1 MAPTPTLP
9 QAISQPLL
17 PRQEQPTTT
26 VIIDADPANNDGPT
40 TTNPGLDG
48 GAIAGIVIG
57 TVVGLLLLWW
67 IIRSCTRRP
76 LDGPDPG
83 RQGWYDDTL
92 PPAVRA
98 RSRSRSTGRHHHHH
112 PYDHHHHH
120 HASRRSGSRHHSRR
134 RSSTPRPVMVEERY
148 AAVPVRPAAAYY
160 AAAPA
165 EGRRSRS
172 RSQGRY
178 YVSG

>member
-9 QAISQPLL
+9 QAVSRPLL
-17 PRQEQPTTT
+17 ARQDQPTTT
-26 VIIDADPANNDGPT
+26 VIIDADPPNNDGP

-57 TVVGLLLLWW
+57 TVVGILLLWW
-67 IIRSCTRRP
+67 IIRSCTRPR
-76 LDGPDPG
+76 DAPDPG
-83 RQGWYDDTL
+83 RQGWYDDTV

-98 RSRSRSTGRHHHHH
+98 RSRSRSAGRHHHHH
-112 PYDHHHHH
+112 YDHHHH

-134 RSSTPRPVMVEERY
+134 RSSTPRPVMVEEHY
-148 AAVPVRPAAAYY
+148 AGAPVRPAPAYY
-160 AAAPA
+160 AAPA

>member
-9 QAISQPLL
+9 QGVTRLL
-17 PRQEQPTTT
+17 LNRQDQPTTT
-26 VIIDADPANNDGPT
+26 VIIDADPPNNDGASGST
-40 TTNPGLDG
+40 SNNLDG

-57 TVVGLLLLWW
+57 TVVGILLLWW
-67 IIRSCTRRP
+67 IIRACTQPRDR
-76 LDGPDPG
+76 PDPG
-83 RQGWYDDTL
+83 RQGWYDDTTV
-92 PPAVRA
+92 PPVRP

-112 PYDHHHHH
+112 YDHHHHSS
-120 HASRRSGSRHHSRR
+120 SRRSGSRHHSRR

-148 AAVPVRPAAAYY
+148 AAGVPVRPAAAYY
-160 AAAPA
+160 APA
-165 EGRRSRS
+165 KGRRSRS

>member
-9 QAISQPLL
+9 QAVSRLL
-17 PRQEQPTTT
+17 GRQQPTTT

-40 TTNPGLDG
+40 YNSGLDG

-67 IIRSCTRRP
+67 IIRACMQPRGR
-76 LDGPDPG
+76 PDPG
-83 RQGWYDDTL
+83 RQGWYDDTV
-92 PPAVRA
+92 PPP
-98 RSRSRSTGRHHHHH
+98 RSRSRSRSAGRHHHHH
-112 PYDHHHHH
+112 HH
-120 HASRRSGSRHHSRR
+120 SPPRRSGSRHHSRR
-134 RSSTPRPVMVEERY
+134 RSSTPRPVMVEEHY
-148 AAVPVRPAAAYY
+148 TAVPVRPAAAYY
-160 AAAPA
+160 ATT